1 MKIKYASLGA
11 LAVVLLLGSCA
22 KKPLTSALFKQ
33 SGRAHIYLPTQ
44 KEERSGVL
52 AEKVSYET
60 KVDTIRNN
68 TANNT
73 ATKDKNDD
81 PNMKSYNLNLF
92 TVVADRPKVKISTV
106 RNGRINLSFLV
117 TLPKAFMDE
126 RYQVV
131 LYPTLLNGAKQVAMP
146 PLVLQ
151 GRDFKAKQDE
161 EYKRYGSFE
170 EGIIDSARYD
180 SIYFDKKRHDSFIT
194 SLQRSYLRS
203 YERDYKLQMDY
214 DRWKQVME
222 QRLIDHEARVAGA
235 YDASTASKQLRML
248 TRAYDMDLYGE
259 DSSVLR
265 RKHDSIYT
273 AARREQVLEKRTRTL
288 RLEDVPS
295 KFKTLY
301 KYNLTI
307 DSLRNKSVTEQDSL
321 EVARHT
327 YKHKAIAQ
335 NEAKRNNKETI
346 KGHLIHLK
354 KIEGA
359 HKTDSI
365 VPGKDFVYLYTED
378 IEVTEDLQK
387 KLELVLDT
395 RVTAL
400 DKSTWSQAG
409 RDTLRYIVS
418 GMNDLVDPKQADRLS
433 GEQLAEYQQ
442 GLQRLAVR
450 DYHGALNIFNRYP
463 DYNAAIC
470 LIALGHNTQAE
481 KFLEYLK
488 PANGK
493 VDYLKA
499 IVQLRLGKVDAAK
512 ALLLSA
518 ARKDPQVGYR
528 SEIDPEFAS
537 IYAQDPALLKQ
548 VLAISGGDDE
558 LEDI

>member
-1 MKIKYASLGA
+1 MNIKYAGLGA
-11 LAVVLLLGSCA
+11 LSVLLLFSACA

-44 KEERSGVL
+44 KEERSGIL
-52 AEKVSYET
+52 AERVSYQT
-60 KVDTIRNN
+60 KVDTIRNSS
-68 TANNT
+68 TNNA
-73 ATKDKNDD
+73 ATTNKSED
-81 PNMKSYNLNLF
+81 PNMKSYNLDLF

-131 LYPTLLNGAKQVAMP
+131 LYPTLLNGTKQVAMP

-151 GRDFKAKQDE
+151 GRSFKAKQDA
-161 EYKRYGSFE
+161 EYERFAAFE
-170 EGIIDSARYD
+170 KSIVDSTRYD
-180 SIYFDKKRHDSFIT
+180 SIYFDQKRHDRFINF
-194 SLQRSYLRS
+194 LQRSYLRS
-203 YERDYKLQMDY
+203 YEQDYQLQLEY
-214 DRWKQVME
+214 NRWKRIME
-222 QRLIDHEARVAGA
+222 QRLIEHKAGVAGS

-248 TRAYDMDLYGE
+248 NRAYNLDLHGD
-259 DSSVLR
+259 DSSTLR
-265 RKHDSIYT
+265 QRYDSLYNT
-273 AARREQVLEKRTRTL
+273 SRREQIIAQRSRTL
-288 RLEDVPS
+288 SLEDVPR
-295 KFKTLY
+295 KFQTLY
-301 KYNLTI
+301 KHRLTI
-307 DSLRNKSVTEQDSL
+307 DSIRNKSVTEQDSL
-321 EVARHT
+321 DVARYT
-327 YKHKAIAQ
+327 YNHKAIAQ
-335 NEAKRNNKETI
+335 NEAKRSNKDTYKSHI
-346 KGHLIHLK
+346 ISLA
-354 KIEGA
+354 KIEGK
-359 HKTDSI
+359 HKSDSI
-365 VPGKDFVYLYTED
+365 TPGKDFVYLYSED

-400 DKSTWSQAG
+400 DLSTWWQAG
-409 RDTLRYIVS
+409 RDTLSYIVS
-418 GMNDLVDPKQADRLS
+418 GMNDLVDAKQADRLS
-433 GEQLAEYQQ
+433 GEQLEEYKQ

-488 PANGK
+488 PATGK

-499 IVQLRLGKVDAAK
+499 IVQLRLGKSEAAK
-512 ALLLSA
+512 QLLLSA

-528 SEIDPEFAS
+528 SEIDPEFATL
-537 IYAQDPALLKQ
+537 YAQDPDLLKQ
-548 VLAISGGDDE
+548 ILAISGGDDE